1 MNNYEI
7 LVIAENALSDEEK
20 QKAIGSVV
28 ALIEKVGGKTEEPD
42 VWGTRKYAYPI
53 NYKTEGYYFCIR
65 FTADDKAPQ
74 AIGAKLNIDKNIV
87 RYMITAR

>member
-7 LVIAENALSDEEK
+7 LFIAENALSDEEK
-20 QKAIGSVV
+20 QKAVASVV
-28 ALIEKVGGKTEEPD
+28 ALIEKVGGKAEEPD

-53 NYKTEGYYFCIR
+53 NYKTEGYYVCIK
-65 FTADDKAPQ
+65 FTADDKAP
-74 AIGAKLNIDKNIV
+74 ATIGAKLNIDKNIV

>member
-7 LVIAENALSDEEK
+7 LFIADNALTDEEK
-20 QKAIGSVV
+20 QKVVSSV
-28 ALIEKVGGKTEEPD
+28 ADLIAKVGGKAEEPD

-53 NYKTEGYYFCIR
+53 NYKTEGYYVCIK
-65 FTADDKAPQ
+65 FTAGDNAPQ